1 MDIDKLS
8 EKEREELLS
17 RLSAEKKLKEAAK
30 RKNYQKMR
38 NRFIASTEKR
48 VRKYVK
54 EGRALKKWLHDEA
67 DTFYNA
73 MKGYG
78 ELKRDE
84 QLGFTVGND
93 NFRIQVKGNR
103 VKRFDERADIAEKR
117 LIDYLNRWIQSKGEG
132 ERNPVYKLAMS
143 LLQRNEAGDLDY
155 KSVSRLYELEQDFND
170 TEYTSIMQ
178 LFRES
183 NIVEGTVV
191 RFYFEEKDEMN
202 RWKRIEPSFNQ
213 M

>member
-54 EGRALKKWLHDEA
+54 EGMALKKWLHDEA
-67 DTFYNA
+67 DTFYNS

>member
-54 EGRALKKWLHDEA
+54 EGMALKKWLHDEA

-191 RFYFEEKDEMN
+191 RFYFEEKDEM
-202 RWKRIEPSFNQ
+202 KVV
-213 M
+213 

>member
-17 RLSAEKKLKEAAK
+17 HLSAEKKRKEAAK

-38 NRFIASTEKR
+38 NKFIASTEKR
-48 VRKYVK
+48 VRKYVRDGM
-54 EGRALKKWLHDEA
+54 ELKRWLQDEA
-67 DTFYNA
+67 KSFYDA

-117 LIDYLNRWIQSKGEG
+117 LIDYLNGWIRSKGEG

-155 KSVSRLYELEQDFND
+155 KSISRLYELEQDFND
-170 TEYTSIMQ
+170 PEYTAIMQ

-183 NIVEGTVV
+183 NTVEGTVI
-191 RFYFEEKDEMN
+191 RFYFEERDGMN

>member
-38 NRFIASTEKR
+38 SRFIASTEKR

-54 EGRALKKWLHDEA
+54 EGMALKKWLHDEA
-67 DTFYNA
+67 NTFYNA

-84 QLGFTVGND
+84 QLGFT
-93 NFRIQVKGNR
+93 
-103 VKRFDERADIAEKR
+103 
-117 LIDYLNRWIQSKGEG
+117 DYLNRWIQSKGEE

-155 KSVSRLYELEQDFND
+155 KSISRLYELEQDFND

>member
-54 EGRALKKWLHDEA
+54 EGMALKKWLHDEA
-67 DTFYNA
+67 KSFYDA

>member
-17 RLSAEKKLKEAAK
+17 RLSAEKKRKEAAK

-38 NRFIASTEKR
+38 NKFIASTEKR
-48 VRKYVK
+48 VRKYVRDGM
-54 EGRALKKWLHDEA
+54 ELKRWLQDEA
-67 DTFYNA
+67 KSFYDA

-155 KSVSRLYELEQDFND
+155 KSISRLYELEQDFND

-202 RWKRIEPSFNQ
+202 RWKRIELSFNQ

>member
-54 EGRALKKWLHDEA
+54 EGMALKKWLHDEA

-93 NFRIQVKGNR
+93 NFRIQAKGNR

>member
-54 EGRALKKWLHDEA
+54 EGMALKKWLHDEA

-202 RWKRIEPSFNQ
+202 RWKRIEPSVNQ

>member
-54 EGRALKKWLHDEA
+54 EGMALKKWLHDEA

-202 RWKRIEPSFNQ
+202 RWKRIELSFNQ

>member
-17 RLSAEKKLKEAAK
+17 RLSAEKKHKEAAK

-38 NRFIASTEKR
+38 NKFIASTEKR
-48 VRKYVK
+48 VRKYVRDGM
-54 EGRALKKWLHDEA
+54 ELKRWLQDEA
-67 DTFYNA
+67 KSFYDA

-155 KSVSRLYELEQDFND
+155 KSISRLYELEQDFND

>member
-17 RLSAEKKLKEAAK
+17 RLSAEKKRKEAAK

-38 NRFIASTEKR
+38 NKFIASTEKR
-48 VRKYVK
+48 VRKYVRDGM
-54 EGRALKKWLHDEA
+54 ELKRWLQDEA
-67 DTFYNA
+67 KSFYDA

-117 LIDYLNRWIQSKGEG
+117 LIDYLNGWIQSKGEG

-155 KSVSRLYELEQDFND
+155 KSISRLYELEQDFND

>member
-48 VRKYVK
+48 IRKYVK
-54 EGRALKKWLHDEA
+54 EGMALKKWLHDEA

-73 MKGYG
+73 MKGYS

>member
-17 RLSAEKKLKEAAK
+17 RLSAEKKRKEAAK

-38 NRFIASTEKR
+38 NKFIASTEKR
-48 VRKYVK
+48 VRKYVRDGM
-54 EGRALKKWLHDEA
+54 ELKRWLQDEA
-67 DTFYNA
+67 KSFYDA

-155 KSVSRLYELEQDFND
+155 KSISRLYELEQDFND

-183 NIVEGTVV
+183 NGSALL
-191 RFYFEEKDEMN
+191 F
-202 RWKRIEPSFNQ
+202 
-213 M
+213 

>member
-54 EGRALKKWLHDEA
+54 EGMALKKWLHDEA

-170 TEYTSIMQ
+170 TEYTFIMQ

>member
-54 EGRALKKWLHDEA
+54 EGMALKKWLHDEA

-117 LIDYLNRWIQSKGEG
+117 LIDYLNRWIQSKAR
-132 ERNPVYKLAMS
+132 EREIRCTNWRCLFCSAMKPGTLIISLYPVCTS
-143 LLQRNEAGDLDY
+143 W
-155 KSVSRLYELEQDFND
+155 SRTLTIPNTRL
-170 TEYTSIMQ
+170 
-178 LFRES
+178 
-183 NIVEGTVV
+183 
-191 RFYFEEKDEMN
+191 
-202 RWKRIEPSFNQ
+202 
-213 M
+213 

>member
-54 EGRALKKWLHDEA
+54 EGMALKKWLHDEA

-202 RWKRIEPSFNQ
+202 RRKRIEPSFNQ

>member
-54 EGRALKKWLHDEA
+54 EGMALKKWLHDEA

-191 RFYFEEKDEMN
+191 CFYFEEKDEMN

>member
-38 NRFIASTEKR
+38 NRFIASTDKR

-54 EGRALKKWLHDEA
+54 EGMGLLKWLHDEA

>member
-54 EGRALKKWLHDEA
+54 EGMALKKWLHDEA
-67 DTFYNA
+67 DTFYNV

>member
-54 EGRALKKWLHDEA
+54 EGMVLKKWLHDEA

>member
-17 RLSAEKKLKEAAK
+17 RLSAEKKRKEAAK

-38 NRFIASTEKR
+38 NKFIASTEKR
-48 VRKYVK
+48 VRKYVRDGM
-54 EGRALKKWLHDEA
+54 ELKRWLQDEA
-67 DTFYNA
+67 KSFYDA

-155 KSVSRLYELEQDFND
+155 KSISRLYELEQDFND

-178 LFRES
+178 LFRGS

>member
-54 EGRALKKWLHDEA
+54 EGMALKKWLHDEA

-155 KSVSRLYELEQDFND
+155 KSISRLYELEQDFND

-202 RWKRIEPSFNQ
+202 RWKRIELSFNQ

>member
-54 EGRALKKWLHDEA
+54 EGMALKKWLHDEA

-155 KSVSRLYELEQDFND
+155 ESVAKHVKSCGFIVCNQLSNKSFKAFAYQLMNSYKNVS
-170 TEYTSIMQ
+170 
-178 LFRES
+178 
-183 NIVEGTVV
+183 V
-191 RFYFEEKDEMN
+191 
-202 RWKRIEPSFNQ
+202 NQ
-213 M
+213 R

>member
-54 EGRALKKWLHDEA
+54 EGMALKKWLHDEV

>member
-17 RLSAEKKLKEAAK
+17 RLSAEKKRKEAAK

-38 NRFIASTEKR
+38 NKFIASTEKR
-48 VRKYVK
+48 VRKYVRDGM
-54 EGRALKKWLHDEA
+54 ELKRWLQDEA
-67 DTFYNA
+67 KSFYDA

-155 KSVSRLYELEQDFND
+155 KSISRLYELEQDFND

-191 RFYFEEKDEMN
+191 RFYFEEKDE
-202 RWKRIEPSFNQ
+202 PSFNQ

>member
-17 RLSAEKKLKEAAK
+17 RLSAEKKRKEAAK

-38 NRFIASTEKR
+38 NKFIASTEKR
-48 VRKYVK
+48 VRKYVRDGM
-54 EGRALKKWLHDEA
+54 ELKRWLQDEA
-67 DTFYNA
+67 KSFYDA

-132 ERNPVYKLAMS
+132 ERNPVYTLAMS

-155 KSVSRLYELEQDFND
+155 KSISRLYELEQEFND

>member
-54 EGRALKKWLHDEA
+54 EGMALKKWLHDEA

-84 QLGFTVGND
+84 QLGFTVWND

>member
-17 RLSAEKKLKEAAK
+17 RLSAEKKRKEAAK

-38 NRFIASTEKR
+38 NKFIASTEKR
-48 VRKYVK
+48 VRKYVRDGM
-54 EGRALKKWLHDEA
+54 ELKRWLQDEA
-67 DTFYNA
+67 KSFYDA

-103 VKRFDERADIAEKR
+103 VKRFDERA
-117 LIDYLNRWIQSKGEG
+117 
-132 ERNPVYKLAMS
+132 
-143 LLQRNEAGDLDY
+143 
-155 KSVSRLYELEQDFND
+155 
-170 TEYTSIMQ
+170 
-178 LFRES
+178 
-183 NIVEGTVV
+183 
-191 RFYFEEKDEMN
+191 
-202 RWKRIEPSFNQ
+202 
-213 M
+213 

>member
-54 EGRALKKWLHDEA
+54 EGMALKKWLHDEA

-78 ELKRDE
+78 GLKRDE

>member
-17 RLSAEKKLKEAAK
+17 RLSAEKKLKESAK

-54 EGRALKKWLHDEA
+54 EGMALKKWLHDEA

-143 LLQRNEAGDLDY
+143 LLQRTEAGDLDY
-155 KSVSRLYELEQDFND
+155 KSISRLYELEQDFND